1 MDEMNK
7 NEMNKNEKL
16 VHSLW
21 DISHKMRRL
30 HDGKASQS
38 RILVILQERK
48 TMTQRE
54 LTEHLHVQPGS
65 ASEILS
71 KMEQTGLIVRVP
83 NTTDRRTTDLFLTEK
98 GKILAQEAVEKR
110 KALYEKMFLSLTAEE
125 QDTLFSLLEKL
136 QADWDTRFDCLAD
149 GCHQKCHHEKETKC
163 HHEKETED

>member
-1 MDEMNK
+1 MD
-7 NEMNKNEKL
+7 EMNKNEKL

-38 RILVILQERK
+38 RILVILRERE

-83 NTTDRRTTDLFLTEK
+83 NATDRRTTDLFLTEK
-98 GKILAQEAVEKR
+98 GKILAHEAVEKR

-136 QADWDTRFDCLAD
+136 QTDWDTRFDCLAD
-149 GCHQKCHHEKETKC
+149 GCHQKCYHEKETKC
-163 HHEKETED
+163 HQKEETED